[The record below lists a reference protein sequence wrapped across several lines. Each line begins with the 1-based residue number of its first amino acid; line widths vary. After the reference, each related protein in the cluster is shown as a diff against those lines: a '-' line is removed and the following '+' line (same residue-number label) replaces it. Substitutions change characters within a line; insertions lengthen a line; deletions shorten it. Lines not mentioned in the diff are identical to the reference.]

1 MNVRPKEYF
10 QLAPNMRTA
19 YIELCIYLISKSVTY
34 RPGRL
39 RVLADR
45 NQPTRFPRPRAK
57 YLHIFGRRSTGEIR
71 YAFGRRSTGEI
82 LYAFGRGRRSTRESI
97 YLYLYIR
104 VKGI

>member
-1 MNVRPKEYF
+1 MDHFTLNLRPKEYF

-39 RVLADR
+39 RTLADR
-45 NQPTRFPRPRAK
+45 NRPTRFPRPRAK
-57 YLHIFGRRSTGEIR
+57 YLHTFGRRSTGEIL

-97 YLYLYIR
+97 Y
-104 VKGI
+104 